1 MIKYYVLGFFAIVLI
16 VGLSLVG
23 WVWGTYNNLATQN
36 QIVAT
41 SWGDVQTQYQRRF
54 DLIPNLVN
62 ATKGIL
68 VQEQKVFGAIADART
83 HYANSA
89 PNSKEQVQATSQL
102 DGALSR
108 LLVVMENYPVLKSN
122 ENVKALTDE
131 IAGTENRIAVSRDR
145 YNQQVLTFNTLIVRF
160 PGNLIAGMFGF
171 QQKEFFKADTT
182 AQAAPTVNLT
192 N

>member
-1 MIKYYVLGFFAIVLI
+1 MKYYVLGFFAIVLI
-16 VGLSLVG
+16 IGLSLVG

-36 QIVAT
+36 QMVAT
-41 SWGDVQTQYQRRF
+41 SWADVQTQYQRRF

-89 PNSKEQVQATSQL
+89 PNSKDQVQATSQL